1 MFITFLRI
9 LNRVR
14 GKMRFWGKTKY
25 GDKKSR
31 EKLICG
37 ADSLDGDY
45 GDTGP
50 LLGEGALRRSKY
62 IHFKEFHIK
71 TKMTRWETSDAEIL
85 SILKSLNAPEVHFFR
100 TAGQENMS
108 PPCSPDMA
116 LDRGFRDLKE
126 NKEPSPKVKRRR
138 SVKISS
144 VALEPAQWQN
154 DALQILTC
162 TNDYRSM
169 NDFLM
174 KKVQPSMLSPI
185 LLIHRSKDDDIS
197 CRCPSAS
204 KCPPKEGFRM
214 STTHFWTWTLM
225 FLLIFV
231 VVHIPA
237 KVILV
242 SYFRSTTWT
251 QRTVR
256 RTPWWTLCL
265 KRLWRNSV

>member
-1 MFITFLRI
+1 
-9 LNRVR
+9 
-14 GKMRFWGKTKY
+14 MRFWGKTKY

-50 LLGEGALRRSKY
+50 LLGEGASWKCKY
-62 IHFKEFHIK
+62 IVFKDFYYININIK
-71 TKMTRWETSDAEIL
+71 TKITQCKTLDVNIQVVWFFFHLSFVRLTPPQTSTDPAEASL
-85 SILKSLNAPEVHFFR
+85 SALLSRP
-100 TAGQENMS
+100 AGQENMS
-108 PPCSPDMA
+108 PPCSPDVT

-174 KKVQPSMLSPI
+174 KKVWWPSRPLPLSAP
-185 LLIHRSKDDDIS
+185 
-197 CRCPSAS
+197 AS
-204 KCPPKEGFRM
+204 KISSRRGSSP
-214 STTHFWTWTLM
+214 
-225 FLLIFV
+225 
-231 VVHIPA
+231 
-237 KVILV
+237 
-242 SYFRSTTWT
+242 
-251 QRTVR
+251 R
-256 RTPWWTLCL
+256 RTLVPE
-265 KRLWRNSV
+265 R